1 MAIWADELDDVYSN
15 QEPNEESIF
24 EDILP
29 DDLKT
34 KKEDIHSEPVIETV
48 DAEEIDYTYEPFYNE
63 KKRHRAKRNDIIINL
78 DDYPDSHEFK
88 IGELASYMN
97 LSPQTVRNILVYIEE
112 IIQPIRKESGTRY
125 FTKEHILK
133 FESIYEMYSQND
145 KTWEE
150 IALSLKAES
159 GKIITAPDKIKSAE
173 VMMNAMNE
181 KLEETLKPLL
191 SAIAT
196 QESLLNK
203 ALEALQQEKMEKELM
218 LEDKSSEMEEIRK
231 LMESQ
236 TQQNELLIK
245 QNAELKEK
253 IEKQAEDFNS
263 KLQILQ
269 EQTQPKKKGFF
280 RRRK

>member
-1 MAIWADELDDVYSN
+1 MAIWADELDDLNSIQN
-15 QEPNEESIF
+15 QNEESIF

-29 DDLKT
+29 DNLKT
-34 KKEDIHSEPVIETV
+34 KREDYDIPKSDTV
-48 DAEEIDYTYEPFYNE
+48 EIEEIDYDYEPFYTE
-63 KKRHRAKRNDIIINL
+63 KKRHRAKRNDTIINL
-78 DDYPDSHEFK
+78 DDYPDEHEFK

-125 FTKEHILK
+125 FRKEHILE

-159 GKIITAPDKIKSAE
+159 GKIVTAPDKIKSAE
-173 VMMNAMNE
+173 IMMNTMNE

-196 QESLLNK
+196 QGALLDK
-203 ALEALQQEKMEKELM
+203 ALEALQQEKMEKELA
-218 LEDKSSEMEEIRK
+218 LEDKSTQMEEIK
-231 LMESQ
+231 MLIETQS
-236 TQQNELLIK
+236 QQNELLIK
-245 QNAELKEK
+245 QNAELKERLD
-253 IEKQAEDFNS
+253 KQAEDFNN

-269 EQTQPKKKGFF
+269 EQTQPKKKGLFG
-280 RRRK
+280 RRK